1 MMYLV
6 IIPTVAVEN
15 NMVKQIEDS
24 YNETISYVQL
34 QMQET
39 YEEEKEAIE
48 MYNYLMGEIAVQE
61 LSMNQED
68 SDIVYPENYGGAYL
82 GDNGKLVVCIVDGM
96 GEGVLEQ
103 LSSYERSNDYTI
115 TLKR

>member
-1 MMYLV
+1 MKKLISTMLTAMLMMYLV

-48 MYNYLMGEIAVQE
+48 MYDYLMG
-61 LSMNQED
+61 
-68 SDIVYPENYGGAYL
+68 
-82 GDNGKLVVCIVDGM
+82 K
-96 GEGVLEQ
+96 
-103 LSSYERSNDYTI
+103 
-115 TLKR
+115 